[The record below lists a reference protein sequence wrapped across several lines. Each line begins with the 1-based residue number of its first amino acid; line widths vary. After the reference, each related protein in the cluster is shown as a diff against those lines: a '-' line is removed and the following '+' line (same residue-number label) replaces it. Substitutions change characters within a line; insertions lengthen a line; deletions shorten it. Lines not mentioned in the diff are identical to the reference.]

1 MFLVSPP
8 SPQSYSKIWTYRCHR
23 QFAGLVFI
31 HLLTPFL
38 FCIPFSFAFHLP
50 HVLYGC
56 FFVLP
61 AAVAAVLCCNT
72 EAEVSLAVMTHTV
85 FSTAALQAQG
95 CLYRCFSLDP
105 SLPSSLYLSVCTCLS
120 AQCYCSVCHSPPFT
134 EFMSHIHV
142 LLLGTKGHYHFL
154 SPWVIAHRCFR
165 GGKPRLFFLPWLK
178 LFSVS
183 VCLYFFI
190 L

>member
-23 QFAGLVFI
+23 QFTGLVFI
-31 HLLTPFL
+31 HFLTPFL

-56 FFVLP
+56 FFFMLP

-105 SLPSSLYLSVCTCLS
+105 SLPSSLCLSVWTCLS
-120 AQCYCSVCHSPPFT
+120 AQCHCSVCHPPPPSQNSWATSMFSCWGLRET
-134 EFMSHIHV
+134 IISFHPGSSLIGALVEEN
-142 LLLGTKGHYHFL
+142 LG
-154 SPWVIAHRCFR
+154 
-165 GGKPRLFFLPWLK
+165 
-178 LFSVS
+178 FSS
-183 VCLYFFI
+183 SLG
-190 L
+190 

>member
-23 QFAGLVFI
+23 QFTGLVFI

-38 FCIPFSFAFHLP
+38 FCIPFFLP
-50 HVLYGC
+50 STFLMFCMDV
-56 FFVLP
+56 FFMLP

-105 SLPSSLYLSVCTCLS
+105 SLPSSLCLSVWTCLS
-120 AQCYCSVCHSPPFT
+120 AQCYCSVCHPPPSQNSWATSMFSCWGLRDT
-134 EFMSHIHV
+134 IISFHPGSSLIGA
-142 LLLGTKGHYHFL
+142 LGEENLG
-154 SPWVIAHRCFR
+154 
-165 GGKPRLFFLPWLK
+165 
-178 LFSVS
+178 FSS
-183 VCLYFFI
+183 SLG
-190 L
+190 